1 MWRKG
6 RHLDEQLVAAE
17 SWSDEV
23 SEALYERALREGAA
37 IANMSVS
44 NKFEE
49 SRRKTWD
56 KFAKF
61 LGKVGRS
68 FGVQTA
74 SDLDVIAFVQGVW
87 LPAHVANSR
96 TRTATEGEVVASA
109 SAVKGVIQQLSKS
122 YTMLGYQDVENPAK
136 QESVKSY
143 SEGYRFWLKEKGVRE
158 KRARVMKE
166 DKVDALIKYLEDGIS
181 KSTGLVRCMLMMDLA
196 AVDYLWE
203 SWARGKECGE
213 LLANQVDF
221 ENGVAEPGWSKTV
234 RTEPSA
240 RIDLTDGQRGRFL
253 QSAAALIGEMERE
266 GHKSKG
272 GFLFRPMNRKRS
284 GFEDS
289 ALSANAL
296 RKRIQQHMKDAHIYN
311 GETLHSF
318 RRSAVQNAAAIE
330 GYDVP
335 RLMALG
341 RWKSEAAFW
350 LYVEEIAG
358 LFPRSNP

>member
-1 MWRKG
+1 
-6 RHLDEQLVAAE
+6 LDEQSVAAE
-17 SWSDEV
+17 SWSDEAY
-23 SEALYERALREGAA
+23 EAFYGRALSEGAA

-49 SRRKTWD
+49 SRRKTWNE
-56 KFAKF
+56 FSEF
-61 LGKVGRS
+61 LGKVGRGS
-68 FGVQTA
+68 SVQTT

-87 LPAHVANSR
+87 LPAHLSKCR
-96 TRTATEGEVVASA
+96 TRPAIEGEIVASA

-122 YTMLGYQDVENPAK
+122 YAMLGYQNIENPAK

-166 DKVDALIKYLEDGIS
+166 DKVDALIKHLEDGIS
-181 KSTGLVRCMLMMDLA
+181 KSTGLKQCTLMMDLA

-203 SWARGKECGE
+203 SWARGKECGV
-213 LLANQVDF
+213 LLADQVDF
-221 ENGVAEPGWSKTV
+221 NAGVAEPGWSKTV

-240 RIDLTDGQRGRFL
+240 RIDLADGQRGRFL

-266 GHKSKG
+266 GHVSKR

-284 GFEDS
+284 DFEDS
-289 ALSANAL
+289 TLSANAL
-296 RKRIQQHMKDAHIYN
+296 RKRIQQHMKDAKIYN

-330 GYDVP
+330 GYDIP

-350 LYVEEIAG
+350 LYVEEIADS
-358 LFPRSNP
+358 FPRVK

>member
-1 MWRKG
+1 MWRKK
-6 RHLDEQLVAAE
+6 RHLEEQSTTAE
-17 SWSDEV
+17 MWSDEV
-23 SEALYERALREGAA
+23 SEAFYERALREGAA

-56 KFAKF
+56 EFVEF
-61 LGKVGRS
+61 LGKVGRGS
-68 FGVQTA
+68 GVQTA
-74 SDLDVIAFVQGVW
+74 SDLDIIAFVQGVW
-87 LPAHVANSR
+87 LPAHVGNCR
-96 TRTATEGEVVASA
+96 TRTATEGEIVASA

-122 YTMLGYQDVENPAK
+122 YSMLGYQDIENPAK

-158 KRARVMKE
+158 KRAKVMKE
-166 DKVDALIKYLEDGIS
+166 DKVDALIQYLEDGIRS
-181 KSTGLVRCMLMMDLA
+181 SVGLVRCVLMMDLA
-196 AVDYLWE
+196 AIDYLWE

-213 LLANQVDF
+213 LRSDQVDF

-240 RIDLTDGQRGRFL
+240 RIDLTEGKRGRFL
-253 QSAAALIGEMERE
+253 RSAAALIGEMERE
-266 GHKSKG
+266 GHASKR
-272 GFLFRPMNRKRS
+272 GFLFRPMNRTRS
-284 GFEDS
+284 GFEDV

-296 RKRIQQHMKDAHIYN
+296 RKRFQQHMKDANIYN

-318 RRSAVQNAAAIE
+318 RRSAVQNAATIE
-330 GYDVP
+330 GYDVS

-341 RWKSEAAFW
+341 RWKSEAAFR

-358 LFPRSNP
+358 SFPRK